1 MSNVLEYT
9 LSLKDLLSSK
19 LQKIGITNEAM
30 LEKFSKLEKQS
41 NEVSKSFKNLGT
53 SVTTLKQ
60 KIDLLKAERDLLPVG
75 NLSAIRKYNSEIHK
89 LERSVSK
96 LETLNGNKV
105 KTWFQDALNSLPG
118 IATNPLIL
126 LGGTI
131 AKSVQLGMEAD
142 MQKANLMTLLKGDA
156 EGVKALYAKISDYGV
171 KTPYDK
177 AGLIEAQKTMMSFGL
192 NSDFAFEKLQ
202 NIGDIALGDANKM
215 QSLALAFSQAS
226 SAGKLQGQ
234 DLLQMINAGFNPLQ
248 VISEKT
254 GESMVSLKKRMS
266 DGKISAQELAQSF
279 EWATEKGG
287 IFYQGAEKAG
297 ATLGGKFSKM
307 IDSLSELGLKVYDA
321 VSPIIVPIVELVSTL
336 LESLGSGIGWLIQKF
351 QEGNPYI
358 LGIAAAIGAFTSALI
373 LHNTYTALASFF
385 QNTLTL
391 AVLKTNLAFLA
402 NPVTWIITGII
413 ALIGVI
419 AYCVYGI
426 SGWGKAWQ
434 YTIQGVKYIWQG
446 YVSYVKFGWN
456 TLIQGLL
463 IGLNKIKEG
472 WYSFKNAVG
481 MGDEGENNA
490 MLSKIQADTEAR
502 KKIIGDSANEVV
514 KSGIKA
520 KESFGKGWNS
530 LEFKSLKEVT
540 GKITGTNTIA
550 PPTGIPGS
558 ELAGTLKGS
567 SDTSKGKKTKEAGKK
582 TNEAIATGGTKH
594 NYITISIKELI
605 GIQRYEGS
613 KNTATEKMGQ
623 EILDELLRVTASAT
637 TAAQ

>member
-9 LSLKDLLSSK
+9 LSLKDLLTPK
-19 LQKIGITNEAM
+19 LQKIRITNEAM
-30 LEKFSKLEKQS
+30 LEKFAKLEKQS
-41 NEVSKSFKNLGT
+41 NEVTKGFKNLGT

-60 KIDLLKAERDLLPVG
+60 KMDLLRAERDLLPQG
-75 NLSAIRKYNSEIHK
+75 SLSTIRKYNSEIHK
-89 LERSVSK
+89 LERNVSK
-96 LETLNGNKV
+96 LETLNGSKI
-105 KTWFQDALNSLPG
+105 KTWFQDALNGLPG
-118 IATNPLIL
+118 IATNPLVL

-131 AKSVQLGMEAD
+131 AKSVQIGMEAD

-192 NSDFAFEKLQ
+192 NADFAFEKLQ

-307 IDSLSELGLKVYDA
+307 MDSISELGLKVYD
-321 VSPIIVPIVELVSTL
+321 VISPIIAPIVDLVTSL
-336 LESLGSGIGWLIQKF
+336 FESIGSGISWLVQKF

-358 LGIAAAIGAFTSALI
+358 LGIAAIGVFTSALI

-385 QNTLTL
+385 QNGLTL

-402 NPVTWIITGII
+402 NPVTLIITGII
-413 ALIGVI
+413 ALIGAI
-419 AYCVYGI
+419 AYCIYGV

-434 YTIQGVKYIWQG
+434 HTVQGVKHIWEG

-490 MLSKIQADTEAR
+490 ILTKIQADTEAR
-502 KKIIGDSANEVV
+502 KKIIADSANEVV

-520 KESFGKGWNS
+520 KESFGKAWDS
-530 LEFKSLKEVT
+530 LEFKSLKEVKD
-540 GKITGTNTIA
+540 KIVGNNTIA

-558 ELAGTLKGS
+558 ELAGVLNGGS
-567 SDTSKGKKTKEAGKK
+567 ATGKGKKAKKAGKK

-605 GIQRYEGS
+605 GVQNYSGS
-613 KNTATEKMGQ
+613 KNSATEKVGQ
-623 EILDELLRVTASAT
+623 EVLDELLRVTASAI
-637 TAAQ
+637 TAAG

>member
-1 MSNVLEYT
+1 MSNILEYT
-9 LSLKDLLSSK
+9 LSLKDLISSK

-297 ATLGGKFSKM
+297 ATLEEKSKM
-307 IDSLSELGLKVYDA
+307 PKWRALRLETTKKRLKM
-321 VSPIIVPIVELVSTL
+321 
-336 LESLGSGIGWLIQKF
+336 
-351 QEGNPYI
+351 QE
-358 LGIAAAIGAFTSALI
+358 
-373 LHNTYTALASFF
+373 
-385 QNTLTL
+385 
-391 AVLKTNLAFLA
+391 
-402 NPVTWIITGII
+402 
-413 ALIGVI
+413 
-419 AYCVYGI
+419 
-426 SGWGKAWQ
+426 
-434 YTIQGVKYIWQG
+434 
-446 YVSYVKFGWN
+446 
-456 TLIQGLL
+456 
-463 IGLNKIKEG
+463 
-472 WYSFKNAVG
+472 
-481 MGDEGENNA
+481 
-490 MLSKIQADTEAR
+490 
-502 KKIIGDSANEVV
+502 
-514 KSGIKA
+514 KS
-520 KESFGKGWNS
+520 
-530 LEFKSLKEVT
+530 
-540 GKITGTNTIA
+540 
-550 PPTGIPGS
+550 
-558 ELAGTLKGS
+558 
-567 SDTSKGKKTKEAGKK
+567 
-582 TNEAIATGGTKH
+582 
-594 NYITISIKELI
+594 
-605 GIQRYEGS
+605 
-613 KNTATEKMGQ
+613 
-623 EILDELLRVTASAT
+623 
-637 TAAQ
+637 